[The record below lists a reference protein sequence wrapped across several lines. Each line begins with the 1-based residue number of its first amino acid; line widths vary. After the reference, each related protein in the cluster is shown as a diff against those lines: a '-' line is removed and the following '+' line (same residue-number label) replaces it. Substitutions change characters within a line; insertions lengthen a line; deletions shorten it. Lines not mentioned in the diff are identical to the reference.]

1 MDLGPPNKI
10 RHTETNRKESGDL
23 GSWIMLKIVCTGESV
38 DYRSEQLLRQAETTQ
53 VLRQTGFGLQTSR
66 HLPCQ
71 R

>member
-38 DYRSEQLLRQAETTQ
+38 DY
-53 VLRQTGFGLQTSR
+53 
-66 HLPCQ
+66 
-71 R
+71 